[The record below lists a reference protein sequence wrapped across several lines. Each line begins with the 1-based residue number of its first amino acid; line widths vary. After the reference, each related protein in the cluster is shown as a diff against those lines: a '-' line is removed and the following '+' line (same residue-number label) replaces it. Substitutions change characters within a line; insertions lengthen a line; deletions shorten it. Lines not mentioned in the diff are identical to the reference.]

1 MIYAQRTS
9 NSPALSRLHV
19 NIGLGNVNRNP
30 NLLKWAQSEKLNTRY
45 LGPHSTEK
53 SYLYPLLF
61 NPGSAWV
68 YGVGLDWAGILISR
82 VTAQSLEDYFREA
95 IFEKAGMRDTT
106 FYPTE
111 EVKRRLMRMTTQ
123 ESREAPIKA
132 CSDNFSGLGSL
143 SRTSDPDN
151 VGVMSGG
158 AGLFSTAKD
167 YLAFLRGILA
177 SQSGT
182 DSKALLSP
190 SSFEEL
196 FKDAFRPE
204 TDDEHFLSTL
214 KSHELHDPA
223 LFTRQGASG
232 KDRKIVQSVGLAVN
246 LVDSAN
252 GRKAGSG
259 CWDGAA
265 RTMYWIDPKTGLA
278 VSRAPLCEVAV
289 RAKNEERN
297 DPDVVPLLCDS
308 AGNLHDQCPLS
319 RTERILQ
326 ALSTF

>member
-1 MIYAQRTS
+1 MTA
-9 NSPALSRLHV
+9 
-19 NIGLGNVNRNP
+19 GLGSVNRSP
-30 NLLKWAQSEKLNTRY
+30 DLLKWAQSENLNTRY
-45 LGPHSTEK
+45 LGPHTTEK

-82 VTAQSLEDYFREA
+82 VTGKSLEDHFREA

-132 CSDNFSGLGSL
+132 CSENFSGLGSL
-143 SRTSDPDN
+143 NRTSDPDK

-177 SQSGT
+177 SQSDT

-204 TDDEHFLSTL
+204 TDDEHFLFTL

-223 LFTRQGASG
+223 LSTREGASG

-265 RTMYWIDPKTGLA
+265 RTMYWMDPKTGLA
-278 VSRAPLCEVAV
+278 VSRAPLCEVG
-289 RAKNEERN
+289 RW
-297 DPDVVPLLCDS
+297 
-308 AGNLHDQCPLS
+308 S
-319 RTERILQ
+319 RK
-326 ALSTF
+326 